1 MEDENSEKSFE
12 IKKRIRTVMTSTQ
25 GKILRNY
32 FNRNM
37 FPSTETRE
45 ELAKILGMRPRTIQI
60 WFQNQR
66 QKTKS
71 RHSLEQQYYD
81 ENAVDCRGLHALA
94 EIATGLLDRNKD
106 NSRIQR

>member
-1 MEDENSEKSFE
+1 MDEENLEKSYE
-12 IKKRIRTVMTSTQ
+12 VKKRNRTVMTNSQ
-25 GKILRNY
+25 AKVLKNY

-37 FPSTETRE
+37 FPSTEARE

-71 RHSLEQQYYD
+71 RHGLERQYYD
-81 ENAVDCRGLHALA
+81 DNAVDCKGLHALA